1 MNQDGS
7 SRAQFTD
14 CADCPLRAKCTDSK
28 RGRVINVH
36 AKYDL
41 LVAHRRTQKSASWKK
56 RYRATRPKIERK
68 LAHLMRR
75 KHGGRRSRVR
85 GLVRNRYDFALLG
98 AATNLVRIAK
108 LRAAPIA
115 S

>member
-1 MNQDGS
+1 
-7 SRAQFTD
+7 
-14 CADCPLRAKCTDSK
+14 
-28 RGRVINVH
+28 
-36 AKYDL
+36 
-41 LVAHRRTQKSASWKK
+41 
-56 RYRATRPKIERK
+56 
-68 LAHLMRR
+68 
-75 KHGGRRSRVR
+75 VR